1 MLEHTKLVNVIKNI
15 QICFD
20 PNEDNS
26 VIEDDNGLLEQYY
39 EFEKMIN
46 ESTEEEVTDN
56 ITSKSKWII
65 RMEFDPE
72 TLLEK
77 NITMDDINFAINSS
91 YGNEVSCV
99 YSDYNSSNLIFRIRM
114 NNSVLNKRKT
124 KGCFGDIR
132 SI

>member
-1 MLEHTKLVNVIKNI
+1 MRDFEETNEDKASQYANMLEHTKLVNVIKNI

-46 ESTEEEVTDN
+46 ESTEEELTDN

-77 NITMDDINFAINSS
+77 NITMDDINFAINS
-91 YGNEVSCV
+91 
-99 YSDYNSSNLIFRIRM
+99 
-114 NNSVLNKRKT
+114 
-124 KGCFGDIR
+124 
-132 SI
+132 